1 MNLQHLDLFD
11 VLTPSV
17 AEDIRLEA
25 EQLEDSRWTRRVNLE
40 PGRSISGSTC
50 QYDFC
55 GHSQM
60 PAGLKQKLKE
70 LAPEY
75 RDFPLAEI
83 AINRYRVGDYIGKHK
98 DRDLYRLNLVVA
110 LQQQGDGVYIDD
122 EELFIDDRIGQ
133 GVLFKGIGPAHSV
146 PTVKSQ
152 RYCLIYLYE

>member
-1 MNLQHLDLFD
+1 MNLQHIDLSNVLDEG
-11 VLTPSV
+11 V
-17 AEDIRLEA
+17 ARNIREEA
-25 EQLEDSRWTRRVNLE
+25 EKLDEFRWTRRANLE

-60 PAGLKQKLKE
+60 PQDLKNKLKE

-75 RDFPLAEI
+75 KDFPLAEI

-98 DRDLYRLNLVVA
+98 DRDLYRLNLVIA
-110 LQQQGDGVYIDD
+110 LQEEGDGVFIDD
-122 EELFIDDRIGQ
+122 EELFIEDKIGQ
-133 GVLFKGIGPAHSV
+133 GVLFKGIGPAHTV
-146 PTVKSQ
+146 PPVKHL